1 MQTYPINCG
10 LADRSAEYVKFDA
23 PSTCPIC
30 GNSMEP
36 QYVYSRT
43 GNTEFLS
50 NSNGRNLY
58 CSPFLMRC
66 THRDCKRYFLLNV
79 LLVRYGNKIT
89 FQGFAANNY
98 AENVK
103 INFPDTIKDVSPN
116 FVTIYEQALKA
127 EKWELDKLTG
137 MGYRRALEYLVKD
150 YLATTK
156 LNKTKDEIYQMSF
169 TSAIQKIDSQE
180 IKDLAK
186 ASSWLGNDETHTF
199 KKWEDYD
206 IENLKNFINSIV
218 SYISFKIQ
226 TKKAQ
231 SLLDSK

>member
-1 MQTYPINCG
+1 MQEYPINNG
-10 LADRSAEYVKFDA
+10 FTDRSTEYVKFDA

-43 GNTEFLS
+43 GNAELLES
-50 NSNGRNLY
+50 SNGQSLY

-66 THRDCKRYFLLNV
+66 THRDCKQYFLLNI
-79 LLVRYGNKIT
+79 LLVKYGNSIT
-89 FQGFAANNY
+89 FKGFAANNY
-98 AENVK
+98 TGNVK
-103 INFPDTIKDVSPN
+103 ISFPDVLKDISPN

-127 EKWELDKLTG
+127 EKWNLDKLSG

-150 YLATTK
+150 YLATTD
-156 LNKTKDEIYQMSF
+156 LTTKDEIYQTSLA
-169 TSAIQKIDSQE
+169 SAIKE
-180 IKDLAK
+180 IGSEEIRDLAR

-199 KKWEDYD
+199 KRWEDYD
-206 IENLKNFINSIV
+206 IEDLKNFINSIV

-226 TKKAQ
+226 TKKAKA
-231 SLLDSK
+231 LLDSK